1 MWHFLMQYPVISKE
15 DFTNYIKKLGISTRP
30 GTIMDQKKVL
40 KQAGVV
46 HNIKSL

>member
-1 MWHFLMQYPVISKE
+1 MIHGYVHI
-15 DFTNYIKKLGISTRP
+15 NSTYNWNLLT
-30 GTIMDQKKVL
+30 GQNLVL